1 MDCKIALIDD
11 REEDRAYLTS
21 LVRRWGAERG
31 HGVALAAFPSAEAFL
46 FRFEEEKDFGVLL
59 LDIEMD
65 GMNGVELAKKVRE
78 TDETVQI
85 VFVTGFSE
93 FLSEGYEVSALHYL
107 LKPIDPKKLFTVLDR
122 AADRLAKAEK
132 SLAVTFD
139 RNTAY
144 LPLSRICY
152 VESQKQYV
160 LIHTDEK
167 VFRMRT
173 TLAEVEEKLDEY
185 FCKCQRSFLVNL
197 RHVAQIRTDCVVLKN
212 GETVPISRG
221 MAEKIGREIIRLF

>member
-31 HGVALAAFPSAEAFL
+31 HGVALAAFPSAEACL

-59 LDIEMD
+59 LDIKMD

-107 LKPIDPKKLFTVLDR
+107 LKPIDPEKLFTVLDR
-122 AADRLAKAEK
+122 AAGRLAKAEK
-132 SLAVTFD
+132 SLAVTFE
-139 RNTAY
+139 RHTAY
-144 LPLSRICY
+144 LPLSRISY

-160 LIHTDEK
+160 LIHTDET
-167 VFRMRT
+167 VFRMRA
-173 TLAEVEEKLDEY
+173 TLAETEAKLDEY

-212 GETVPISRG
+212 GESVPISRG

>member
-11 REEDRAYLTS
+11 REEDRAYLTA

-31 HGVALAAFPSAEAFL
+31 HRVALSAFPSAEAFL

-107 LKPIDPKKLFTVLDR
+107 LKPIDPEKLFTVLDR

-139 RNTAY
+139 RHTEY

-167 VFRMRT
+167 IFRMRT

-197 RHVAQIRTDCVVLKN
+197 RHVAQIRNDRVVLKN